1 MLTLTF
7 PRGHLGKI
15 VDVVKGLEKKGYVW
29 LVPLHSYQKLDVG
42 QGMRVAYA
50 GIQ

>member
-7 PRGHLGKI
+7 TRGHLGKI
-15 VDVVKGLEKKGYVW
+15 VDVVKGVEKKDYLW
-29 LVPLHSYQKLDVG
+29 LVSLHGFQKLDVG